1 MVNQRIVDRL
11 SKRDVRG
18 LCTDD
23 ARDRAYLIGQLAS
36 IRGVSRKQAADG
48 VNLFSRRYNGT
59 DSCVSNEKQRE
70 ELAVL
75 ITREGFRQQRRQT
88 PFAATYRSVKDRL
101 YDRKS
106 GSFQLSKG
114 NNYRIIDGKRRW
126 KIADTRT
133 KSGATTI
140 KSKIKKAGKNARVT
154 SYTSEG
160 KTHYSVWA
168 DNPLDIKSAKQVRW
182 LTSKRSVRNTPGWN
196 EANRQRLMAEIKNG
210 SVIVSKQ
217 KPSEL
222 GAILRARG
230 RGR

>member
-1 MVNQRIVDRL
+1 MPNQRIVDRL

-23 ARDRAYLIGQLAS
+23 PRDRAYLIGQLTS
-36 IRGVSRKQAADG
+36 IRGVTRKQAQDA
-48 VNLFSRRYNGT
+48 VILFSRRYDGT
-59 DSCVSNEKQRE
+59 DSCVSNEKQRQ

-75 ITREGFRQQRRQT
+75 ITRQGFREKRRQT
-88 PFAATYRSVKDRL
+88 PFAASYRSVKDRL

-106 GSFQLSKG
+106 SNFGLSKG
-114 NNYRIIDGKRRW
+114 NNYRTIDGKRRW
-126 KIADTRT
+126 KVADIRT
-133 KSGATTI
+133 KSGASTL

-154 SYTSEG
+154 EYTADG
-160 KTHYSVWA
+160 RTHYSVWA
-168 DNPLDIKSAKQVRW
+168 DSPLDVKSAKQVRW
-182 LTSKRSVRNTPGWN
+182 LTSKRSVRNNPGWT
-196 EANRQRLMAEIKNG
+196 ETNRQRLMSEIKNG

-230 RGR
+230 RNR